1 MNILVYVR
9 QILSPGELVVI
20 DSTSRRVDDSRGR
33 FQPHPTDEAAV
44 EEAVRLKESVADWQ
58 QGEAKVTVVCIGP
71 ERTEQDLRAYLAV
84 GADDAIRIWDE
95 TLVHARLD
103 DSALAI
109 LLVEVAKRLM
119 PDWIICGDDRST
131 SLVGYLSESLEQPA
145 ATAVR
150 AIELDSTGVKVKRKL
165 EKSTATVRISSP
177 GILAVERG
185 HKPRYPLHRDRLLA
199 KKRTI
204 SLLGS
209 ANIPQAIQEV
219 TLLAENLKVE
229 AVTLPKPGKKN
240 YPPGD
245 DGFSRYVG
253 LLLGGMAGGDT
264 GGQVVEGSTEK
275 MADAAVERIDGLGC
289 I

>member
-9 QILSPGELVVI
+9 QILSPGELVEI
-20 DSTSRRVDDSRGR
+20 DKENKRVDDSRGR
-33 FQPHPTDEAAV
+33 YQPHPIDEAAV
-44 EEAVRLKESVADWQ
+44 EEAVRLKEAAVAGHH
-58 QGEAKVTVVCIGP
+58 GEATVLVVCIGP

-84 GADDAIRIWDE
+84 GADEAIRVWDDAFSDVHLYDS
-95 TLVHARLD
+95 TLAV
-103 DSALAI
+103 
-109 LLVEVAKRLM
+109 LLTKVAKSLT

-131 SLVGYLSESLEQPA
+131 SLAGHLAESMQQPA

-150 AIELDSTGVKVKRKL
+150 AIELDGPGLKIRRKL
-165 EKSTATVRISSP
+165 EKSTVTVEMSAP

-185 HKPRYPLHRDRLLA
+185 HTPRYPSHRDRLLA
-199 KKRTI
+199 KRKSI
-204 SLLGS
+204 SVLGS
-209 ANIPQAIQEV
+209 ADIPQAIQEV
-219 TLLAENLKVE
+219 IALAEYLKVE

-240 YPPGD
+240 YPPGE
-245 DGFSRYVG
+245 DGFSRYVD

-275 MADAAVERIDGLGC
+275 MADAAVKMIAAHGC